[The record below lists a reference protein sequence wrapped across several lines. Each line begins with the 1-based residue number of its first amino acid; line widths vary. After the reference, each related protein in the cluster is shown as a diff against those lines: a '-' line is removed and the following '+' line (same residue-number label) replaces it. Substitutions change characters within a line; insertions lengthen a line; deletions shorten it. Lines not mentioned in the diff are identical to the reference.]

1 MAEKTKILRTPNL
14 DWLVFPDRNLWVI
27 CGGESGAGC
36 RPMEIEWALDLRYQC
51 GVANVPFFM
60 KQLGGH
66 PNKRHD
72 LTDFPEALQVREF
85 PTPRK
90 IEGREQ

>member
-1 MAEKTKILRTPNL
+1 
-14 DWLVFPDRNLWVI
+14 
-27 CGGESGAGC
+27 
-36 RPMEIEWALDLRYQC
+36 MEIEWALDLRYQC